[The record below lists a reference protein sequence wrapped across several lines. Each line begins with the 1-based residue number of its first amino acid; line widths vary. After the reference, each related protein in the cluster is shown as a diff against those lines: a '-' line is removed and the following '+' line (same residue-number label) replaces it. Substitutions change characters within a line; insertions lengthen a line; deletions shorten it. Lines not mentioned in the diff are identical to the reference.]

1 VVTPVRLADVVAALG
16 GALHGDDSLPILRL
30 APLESAD
37 AGSLSF
43 LANPRY
49 AARMAASAAACVVVA
64 PAQQDLALARG
75 AAIVTPDPYLY
86 FARLTQWWAA
96 RTRQAPTAGI
106 HPSAVVEPG
115 AQVHASAA
123 IGALAYVGAG
133 ACIGAGAVIGTHA
146 TSARAQWWAMAPAG
160 APRHAGRC
168 CRIGARG
175 IVHSGVV
182 IGADGFGFAP
192 HEGRWEKIEQ
202 LGAVRIGD
210 DVEIG
215 ANTCID
221 RGALDDTV
229 LEDGVKLDN
238 LVQIGHNVHVGAHS
252 AMAGCVGVAG
262 SARIGRH
269 CTAGGGAIILGHL
282 ELVDHVHI
290 TAATVVTRSIRK
302 PGQYSGLFPFDDNAS
317 WEKNAAT
324 LRQLHACASASGRW
338 RRRTMTAPMM
348 DIHHILQASCRTAT
362 RSCWST
368 ACSSSRSPT
377 SASRR

>member
-1 VVTPVRLADVVAALG
+1 MVTPVRLADVVAALG
-16 GALHGDDSLPILRL
+16 GALHGDGSLPILRL

-123 IGALAYVGAG
+123 VGALAYVGAG
-133 ACIGAGAVIGTHA
+133 ACIGAGAVIGTHGHIG
-146 TSARAQWWAMAPAG
+146 AG
-160 APRHAGRC
+160 AVVGDGTRLAPRVTLGDAC
-168 CRIGARG
+168 VVGARG
-175 IVHSGVV
+175 ILHSGVV

-192 HEGRWEKIEQ
+192 SQGTWVKIEQ

-229 LEDGVKLDN
+229 LDDGVKLDN
-238 LVQIGHNVHVGAHS
+238 LIQVGHNVHIGAHS
-252 AMAGCVGVAG
+252 AMAGCVGIAG
-262 SARIGRH
+262 SAKIGRH

-290 TAATVVTRSIRK
+290 TAATVVTRSILK

-324 LRQLHACASASGRW
+324 LRQLHTLRDRIRALEKK
-338 RRRTMTAPMM
+338 TP
-348 DIHHILQASCRTAT
+348 
-362 RSCWST
+362 
-368 ACSSSRSPT
+368 
-377 SASRR
+377 